1 LRIKSIESVILR
13 LSDEIYERDAL
24 AIKGGAEHPMEVL
37 LVRVEASNGLVGYGE
52 SISYGGL
59 YAVYTAVEKVL
70 APMLRGSEIDG
81 IISMWD
87 RMYKASFR
95 LGRRGVMI
103 SAISGI
109 DIALWDLL
117 GKELGA
123 PIYKLL
129 GGSPKRIKGY
139 ITGGYYREG
148 KGIREL
154 VEEVRGYIRQGFRT
168 VKIKVGGLELR
179 EDLKRLKTLRE
190 EFGEDLGIA
199 VDANNVYSFNEAL
212 KAGREFE
219 KLGVI
224 FFEEPILT
232 DHPDLSA
239 ELARAL
245 DIPIAGY
252 ETAYTLYEFRDL
264 IEKRAVDIVQADAAW
279 NGGITE
285 MYRIGVLARAHGL
298 PLIPH
303 YSAGGVGFVASLH
316 VALATDSPMIEYH
329 LRPNRLR
336 EGLAGDAIKY
346 EGGEFLPPPGP
357 GLGIKPSEKIIE
369 EYRITPSPP

>member
-1 LRIKSIESVILR
+1 MLR

-24 AIKGGAEHPMEVL
+24 AVKGEAEHPIEVL
-37 LVRVEASNGLVGYGE
+37 LVRVETSNGLVGYGE

-179 EDLKRLKTLRE
+179 EDLKRLKTLRD
-190 EFGEDLGIA
+190 EFGEDLGMA

-264 IEKRAVDIVQADAAW
+264 IEKRLLTTGQASSF
-279 NGGITE
+279 
-285 MYRIGVLARAHGL
+285 RAGYACIFKL
-298 PLIPH
+298 
-303 YSAGGVGFVASLH
+303 S
-316 VALATDSPMIEYH
+316 
-329 LRPNRLR
+329 R
-336 EGLAGDAIKY
+336 
-346 EGGEFLPPPGP
+346 
-357 GLGIKPSEKIIE
+357 
-369 EYRITPSPP
+369 

>member
-1 LRIKSIESVILR
+1 MRIKSVESIMLR

-24 AIKGGAEHPMEVL
+24 AVKEGAEHRMEVL
-37 LVRVEASNGLVGYGE
+37 LVRIETSNGLVGYGE

-59 YAVYTAVEKVL
+59 YAVHTAVEKVL
-70 APMLRGSEIDG
+70 APMLKGLEVDG
-81 IISMWD
+81 ITSMWD
-87 RMYKASFR
+87 KMYKASFR
-95 LGRRGVMI
+95 LGRRGVLI

-123 PIYKLL
+123 PVYKLL

-148 KGIREL
+148 KGVKEL
-154 VEEVRGYIRQGFRT
+154 IEEVRGYIRQGFRT
-168 VKIKVGGLELR
+168 VKIKVGGLELK
-179 EDLKRLKTLRE
+179 EDLKRLKALRE
-190 EFGEDLGIA
+190 EFGEELEIA

-212 KAGREFE
+212 RAGREFE

-224 FFEEPILT
+224 FFEEPIMT

-285 MYRIGVLARAHGL
+285 MYRIGVLARAYGL

-316 VALATDSPMIEYH
+316 VALAIGSPMIEYH

-336 EGLAGDAIKY
+336 EGLAGDAIRY
-346 EGGEFLPPPGP
+346 ENEEFLPPPGP
-357 GLGIKPSEKIIE
+357 GLGVKPSEKIIE
-369 EYRITPSPP
+369 EYRVKERSI